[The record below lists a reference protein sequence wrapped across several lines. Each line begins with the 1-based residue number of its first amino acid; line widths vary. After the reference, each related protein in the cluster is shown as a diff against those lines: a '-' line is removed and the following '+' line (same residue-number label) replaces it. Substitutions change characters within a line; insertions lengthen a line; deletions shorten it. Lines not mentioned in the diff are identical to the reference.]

1 MSFPPGIIAIASMAA
16 GLAISA
22 LWHAR
27 RNRRARYIIARHRL
41 ESATE
46 NLRTHSE
53 ALDRFLF
60 RPGVPRA
67 LQEFLLTA
75 SDLFETKRFAV
86 FMAKRLK
93 AELPPGEDDAAD
105 IWEDLQSLYTQD
117 AEAYD
122 LFLQALFAGISSCL
136 LRWPETAPALS
147 ATFAP
152 TQDYIR
158 RELAATARAI
168 REHQTVGWPGLMP
181 V

>member
-1 MSFPPGIIAIASMAA
+1 MNFAPVCIAIASMAA

-27 RNRRARYIIARHRL
+27 RNGRARYLNARHRL
-41 ESATE
+41 ESASE
-46 NLRTHSE
+46 NLRAHSE

-60 RPGVPRA
+60 RPGVPKSLRT
-67 LQEFLLTA
+67 FLLTA
-75 SDLFETKRFAV
+75 SDLFETPGFAS
-86 FMAKRLK
+86 FLAAR
-93 AELPPGEDDAAD
+93 PPAGEDDAAD

-122 LFLQALFAGISSCL
+122 LFLQALFTGISSCL
-136 LRWPETAPALS
+136 LRWPETAPARP
-147 ATFAP
+147 ATVAP

-168 REHQTVGWPGLMP
+168 REHQAVGWPGLMP